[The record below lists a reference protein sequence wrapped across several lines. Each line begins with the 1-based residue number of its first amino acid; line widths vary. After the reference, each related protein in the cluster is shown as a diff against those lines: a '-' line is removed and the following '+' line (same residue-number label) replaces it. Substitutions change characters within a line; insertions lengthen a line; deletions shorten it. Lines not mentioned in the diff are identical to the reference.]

1 MTSPLPTQHAK
12 SGSLEARNLD
22 GVGLFQLAAVP
33 NATELHSVES
43 FIQKNDPNDQQEKKL
58 EESEAAKKRKRA
70 ADAASVA
77 TPPQTPAQS
86 DLLEIAAPSFE
97 GSPTKQTPQDAVD
110 TSAQGEVAR
119 PNDAGVDTP
128 NTSTQSLKQKEA
140 QKEVAEASNEA
151 TEQIDGEI
159 AQEKTEADT
168 TYSNILDTA
177 KKNADGMENATTED
191 EMISLAP
198 FDEMQGSANP
208 NMVRDTAI
216 TSVSRLA
223 SIASIDRTA
232 VTSVSGSNSESET
245 NFSQLASGNPSALI
259 PAEARSNSA
268 SPTAKAPALFKALPP
283 ELEKFKQSGQS
294 QLQLDIPVGE
304 NESVRIRLNLRAGEI
319 RSTFITESPELRE
332 ALQKA
337 WPEFTATH
345 RMQNMQFGESNFQDG
360 PSRQNDTAFQQQN
373 RHTYQSESDPTTL
386 TTRIPSANPKQ
397 TASIQQ
403 APSDTIREG
412 KLNLWA

>member
-1 MTSPLPTQHAK
+1 MTSPLPTQQPK
-12 SGSLEARNLD
+12 PGSLESRNLD
-22 GVGLFQLAAVP
+22 GAGLFQFAGAP
-33 NATELHSVES
+33 NGTELNSFES
-43 FIQKNDPNDQQEKKL
+43 FIQKNDPKDQQEKEL

-70 ADAASVA
+70 ADTASVA
-77 TPPQTPAQS
+77 APPQTLAQS
-86 DLLEIAAPSFE
+86 DLFEIAAPSFE
-97 GSPTKQTPQDAVD
+97 GSPTKQTPQDSVD
-110 TSAQGEVAR
+110 TSEQSELGR
-119 PNDAGVDTP
+119 PNDVKADTP
-128 NTSTQSLKQKEA
+128 NTSTQSLKQKET
-140 QKEVAEASNEA
+140 QKEVAEATNEA
-151 TEQIDGEI
+151 TEQINVEI
-159 AQEKTEADT
+159 TQEKTEADT
-168 TYSNILDTA
+168 TYSNLLDTA
-177 KKNADGMENATTED
+177 KKNADGMENATNED

-208 NMVRDTAI
+208 NMVPDSAI

-223 SIASIDRTA
+223 SVASIDRTA

-259 PAEARSNSA
+259 PAEARSKSA
-268 SPTAKAPALFKALPP
+268 SPTANATALFKSLPP

-337 WPEFTATH
+337 WPDFTATH
-345 RMQNMQFGESNFQDG
+345 RTQNIQFGESNFQDG
-360 PSRQNDTAFQQQN
+360 LSRQNDTAFQQQN
-373 RHTYQSESDPTTL
+373 RHPYQSDSDLTTL
-386 TTRIPSANPKQ
+386 TTRTPSANPKQ

>member
-1 MTSPLPTQHAK
+1 MTSPLPTQQPK
-12 SGSLEARNLD
+12 PGSLESRNLD
-22 GVGLFQLAAVP
+22 GAGLFQFAGAA
-33 NATELHSVES
+33 NGTELNSFES
-43 FIQKNDPNDQQEKKL
+43 FIQKNDPKDQQEKEL

-70 ADAASVA
+70 ADTASVA
-77 TPPQTPAQS
+77 APPQTLAQS
-86 DLLEIAAPSFE
+86 DLFEIAAPSFE
-97 GSPTKQTPQDAVD
+97 GSPTKQTPQDSVD
-110 TSAQGEVAR
+110 TSEQGELGRA
-119 PNDAGVDTP
+119 NDVKADTP
-128 NTSTQSLKQKEA
+128 NTSTQSLKQKET
-140 QKEVAEASNEA
+140 QKEVAEATNEA
-151 TEQIDGEI
+151 TEQINVEI
-159 AQEKTEADT
+159 TQEKTEADT
-168 TYSNILDTA
+168 TYSNLLDTA
-177 KKNADGMENATTED
+177 KKNADGMENATNED

-208 NMVRDTAI
+208 NMVPDSAI

-223 SIASIDRTA
+223 SVASIDRTA

-268 SPTAKAPALFKALPP
+268 SPTAKATALFKALPP

-337 WPEFTATH
+337 WPDFTATH
-345 RMQNMQFGESNFQDG
+345 RTQNIQFGESNFQDG
-360 PSRQNDTAFQQQN
+360 LSRQNDTAFQQQN
-373 RHTYQSESDPTTL
+373 RHPYQSDSDLTTL
-386 TTRIPSANPKQ
+386 TTRTPSANPKQ

-403 APSDTIREG
+403 APSGTIREG

>member
-1 MTSPLPTQHAK
+1 MTPPLPTQQTKPA
-12 SGSLEARNLD
+12 SLEARNLD
-22 GVGLFQLAAVP
+22 DAGLFQFAAVP
-33 NATELHSVES
+33 NGTELNSFES
-43 FIQKNDPNDQQEKKL
+43 FIQKSDPKDQQEKEL
-58 EESEAAKKRKRA
+58 EEAEAAKKRKRA
-70 ADAASVA
+70 ADAALVA
-77 TPPQTPAQS
+77 AAPQTPTQP
-86 DLLEIAAPSFE
+86 DLPEVAAPSLE
-97 GSPTKQTPQDAVD
+97 GSPTKKTPSDAPD
-110 TSAQGEVAR
+110 
-119 PNDAGVDTP
+119 
-128 NTSTQSLKQKEA
+128 TSTQSLKQKEA
-140 QKEVAEASNEA
+140 QKEVVEEIDSQIAE
-151 TEQIDGEI
+151 
-159 AQEKTEADT
+159 EKTEADT
-168 TYSNILDTA
+168 TYSNLLDTA
-177 KKNADGMENATTED
+177 KKNADGMENAMNED

-223 SIASIDRTA
+223 SVASIDRMA
-232 VTSVSGSNSESET
+232 VTPISGSNSESET

-259 PAEARSNSA
+259 PGEARSNSA
-268 SPTAKAPALFKALPP
+268 SPTAKATALFKALPP

-337 WPEFTATH
+337 WPDFTATH
-345 RMQNMQFGESNFQDG
+345 RTQNIQFGESNFQDG
-360 PSRQNDTAFQQQN
+360 LSRQNDTAFQQQN
-373 RHTYQSESDPTTL
+373 RHSYQSESDPTTL
-386 TTRIPSANPKQ
+386 TNRTPSANPKQ

-403 APSDTIREG
+403 PPPDTIREG